1 MKGEIAATRRAAYA
15 AEGAVAKLEKD
26 KLEQDFR
33 IDGLQESLK
42 GLQQQLQLYTVQHQA
57 QARETRAALET
68 LAEAEADMEGVQFE
82 KKQLVAQWRSSLL
95 AIQKRDEA
103 LAAIQDAIRQQQM
116 QELSLDTEISGYKRD
131 IVKQQLANEAVTAVL
146 KKVEAESGFISQQV
160 EATLEK
166 QSRLSEVLVKLTKS
180 LDHTEQ
186 QITRLATEGK
196 ALAGEAEAVDRAFT
210 KVVQEIRAI
219 EEEMLVTLSN
229 QTTSE
234 KSSCES
240 IEHLVACAATKTASD
255 IRLLRKRIREE
266 ELGVVDAQ
274 NELAKLQ
281 VDVLN
286 TEAHNARLVET
297 LKMLDEELNDKAGAI
312 EKYELEIK
320 RRNDEIEKKTREID
334 LLNRRLE
341 RMVGNME
348 DEETGP
354 LEATIKNLQREID
367 TKALESKEMQRR
379 WIAAQ
384 TELVGL
390 QNENQA
396 LSVTV
401 TRLRAEHTVLVQR
414 RRRLE
419 TTYEGHTREVKSL
432 NTGMARLHVELQRVN
447 GLIASNASA
456 REALAE
462 DNLQLETRIA
472 GDLHDMEIES
482 ARLQSQIEES
492 RQSKR
497 DVLSEMVEVERQV
510 MLWERKLLLEKEMRE
525 VLDPTVGQDVV
536 GEMKKEIHRM
546 QLRHG
551 ELMRL
556 QEKLI
561 ADMEK
566 ALSKRDLIGLKGRAT
581 VARAKQ
587 AAPPGASAK
596 EVSSLTRGQLD
607 KAVQD
612 LQRSVRDTEQEL
624 AATDARL
631 QALEA
636 QRSSLQAAASEA
648 DQRCSALRQ
657 QEEVVQAEIAD
668 AMASKYKLM
677 LATSRQQKAAKRYED
692 MASGRHRPLV
702 EDPAALDP
710 ELSRAGQKLDGVL
723 AFIER
728 VRAAVPQLGGELDKV
743 LCHVSEV

>member
-1 MKGEIAATRRAAYA
+1 
-15 AEGAVAKLEKD
+15 
-26 KLEQDFR
+26 
-33 IDGLQESLK
+33 
-42 GLQQQLQLYTVQHQA
+42 
-57 QARETRAALET
+57 
-68 LAEAEADMEGVQFE
+68 
-82 KKQLVAQWRSSLL
+82 
-95 AIQKRDEA
+95 
-103 LAAIQDAIRQQQM
+103 
-116 QELSLDTEISGYKRD
+116 
-131 IVKQQLANEAVTAVL
+131 
-146 KKVEAESGFISQQV
+146 
-160 EATLEK
+160 
-166 QSRLSEVLVKLTKS
+166 
-180 LDHTEQ
+180 
-186 QITRLATEGK
+186 
-196 ALAGEAEAVDRAFT
+196 
-210 KVVQEIRAI
+210 
-219 EEEMLVTLSN
+219 
-229 QTTSE
+229 
-234 KSSCES
+234 
-240 IEHLVACAATKTASD
+240 
-255 IRLLRKRIREE
+255 
-266 ELGVVDAQ
+266 
-274 NELAKLQ
+274 
-281 VDVLN
+281 
-286 TEAHNARLVET
+286 
-297 LKMLDEELNDKAGAI
+297 MLDEELNDKAGAI

-367 TKALESKEMQRR
+367 TK
-379 WIAAQ
+379 

-612 LQRSVRDTEQEL
+612 LQRSVRDTEQE
-624 AATDARL
+624 
-631 QALEA
+631 
-636 QRSSLQAAASEA
+636 
-648 DQRCSALRQ
+648 
-657 QEEVVQAEIAD
+657 
-668 AMASKYKLM
+668 
-677 LATSRQQKAAKRYED
+677 
-692 MASGRHRPLV
+692 
-702 EDPAALDP
+702 
-710 ELSRAGQKLDGVL
+710 
-723 AFIER
+723 
-728 VRAAVPQLGGELDKV
+728 
-743 LCHVSEV
+743 

>member
-1 MKGEIAATRRAAYA
+1 
-15 AEGAVAKLEKD
+15 
-26 KLEQDFR
+26 
-33 IDGLQESLK
+33 
-42 GLQQQLQLYTVQHQA
+42 
-57 QARETRAALET
+57 
-68 LAEAEADMEGVQFE
+68 MEGVQFE

-234 KSSCES
+234 KSSS
-240 IEHLVACAATKTASD
+240 KTASD

-525 VLDPTVGQDVV
+525 VLDPTVGQDMV

-668 AMASKYKLM
+668 ALASKYKLM
-677 LATSRQQKAAKRYED
+677 LATSRQQEAAKRYED